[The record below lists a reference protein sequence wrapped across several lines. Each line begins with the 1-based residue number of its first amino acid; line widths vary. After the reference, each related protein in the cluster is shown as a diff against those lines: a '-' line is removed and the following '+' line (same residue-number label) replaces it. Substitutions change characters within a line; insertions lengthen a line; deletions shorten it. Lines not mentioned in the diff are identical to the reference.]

1 MDLSLLQHSAFL
13 NALGNALI
21 DSLWQ
26 GCVLWGLYHAALIIY
41 KKNTAAYR
49 NACATILVFLS
60 FALFFISFT
69 VAFLHKEQINNSTA
83 FYTEIVHT
91 PAHLNFSL
99 ALIIRYVLKSL
110 PFLSV
115 AYIFLLLFLM
125 VRLIKAYRY
134 IYMISN
140 QLFLKAA
147 PGLNSFAQ
155 NVALQIN
162 FTKKIS
168 VWISEYIDVP
178 ATIGF
183 FKPIILIPL
192 ASINNLSS
200 HQLEAIILHELF
212 HVKRNDYIV
221 NLIIS
226 VIETVLFFNPF
237 VMLLS
242 KVIKR
247 ERENCCDDFVL
258 QYQYDPHTYAAAL
271 LQLEEARITSIK
283 LAMGAVSG
291 KQQLLSRI
299 KRITNDKNI
308 TLQFNYGQKI
318 IALITI
324 TGIICSFA
332 WLTPENK
339 RPLLLHKNQDIS
351 LNKKISAAKNLSNVH
366 EPAIIKPDKKEILI
380 QKADDTN
387 EKKEANSERD
397 LANVQEENL
406 IKESI
411 DVAQLSTKINNVK
424 IQLPKSIKLDGIP
437 FLPKNF
443 SIDLSKID
451 VNNLNKNLQ
460 LAYKQINAL
469 DWKKIQEKINQSMRQ
484 ENVKALAAEMQD
496 RFNVQKITAL
506 SELRKARFN
515 FDSAQ
520 KIVQSEQETLKRLI
534 TDNKKS
540 ILLQKLKQE
549 KLSEMQDMIK
559 QSATNF
565 TKLLKFSL
573 KNKSDSAGE
582 SVINIKIK

>member
-1 MDLSLLQHSAFL
+1 MDLSLLQHSVFL

-26 GCVLWGLYHAALIIY
+26 GGVLWILYHAALIFY
-41 KKNTAAYR
+41 KKNAAAYR

-60 FALFFISFT
+60 LALFLISFAA
-69 VAFLHKEQINNSTA
+69 AFLHKEPINNSSA

-99 ALIIRYVLKSL
+99 KLIIRYVLKSL

-155 NVALQIN
+155 NVALQMN

-200 HQLEAIILHELF
+200 HQLEAIILHEIF
-212 HVKRNDYIV
+212 HVKRNDYII

-339 RPLLLHKNQDIS
+339 RPTLLHKNQDIS
-351 LNKKISAAKNLSNVH
+351 LNKKISAAKNVSNVH
-366 EPAIIKPDKKEILI
+366 KPAINKPDKKDRL
-380 QKADDTN
+380 QTADDTN
-387 EKKEANSERD
+387 EKKVANSEQD
-397 LANVQEENL
+397 LANEQEENI

-411 DVAQLSTKINNVK
+411 DVAQLSTKINNGK

-469 DWKKIQEKINQSMRQ
+469 DWKKIQEKINQSLRQ
-484 ENVKALAAEMQD
+484 QNVKAFAAEMQD
-496 RFNVQKITAL
+496 RINVQKITAL
-506 SELRKARFN
+506 SEVRKAQFN

-540 ILLQKLKQE
+540 ILLKRLKQE
-549 KLSEMQDMIK
+549 KLSQIQDMVK

-565 TKLLKFSL
+565 TRL
-573 KNKSDSAGE
+573 
-582 SVINIKIK
+582 